1 MDFLA
6 RIFESGNTV
15 AIVIVAVILVLI
27 IAFLAKKGIVS
38 FNGFGLKID
47 NGEDDERERTVI
59 RSQIQYAQTAVGDFY
74 HSIPYWEGR
83 DEWRLKYIMSLI
95 SDIFVSIAMFNHVT
109 TEPIYVELK
118 QRAVW
123 QCIIDNA
130 DNPQILTDD
139 FKSKVYKETENII
152 KKFIEIRKYHKEEKK

>member
-1 MDFLA
+1 MDWLA
-6 RIFESGNTV
+6 NILNSENSVKSFIFFFITLITL
-15 AIVIVAVILVLI
+15 IVLV
-27 IAFLAKKGIVS
+27 KKGVIS
-38 FNGFGLKID
+38 FKGKGLTVG
-47 NGEDDERERTVI
+47 NNETERTII

-109 TEPIYVELK
+109 TEPIYIELK

-123 QCIIDNA
+123 QCIIENA
-130 DNPQILTDD
+130 DNPKVLSEN
-139 FKSKVYKETENII
+139 FKVEVYKETENII
-152 KKFIEIRKYHKEEKK
+152 KKFIEIRKYHQQ